1 MEYYFD
7 KNGGKVRNQQY
18 KTHCLSFIWS
28 LAEDLVFGELYP
40 SQAMFAVG
48 GPVFKHEQLL

>member
-1 MEYYFD
+1 MGEKSEINNTKLIVFHY
-7 KNGGKVRNQQY
+7 
-18 KTHCLSFIWS
+18 IWS
-28 LAEDLVFGELYP
+28 LAEDLVFGELYL